1 MRIALSKIFL
11 QKILLMPKHATK
23 NPRLVFSLFI
33 LFFLNSPNLYVIAQ
47 TVSSTKLE
55 GKIINSKD
63 KQPVPY
69 ASITV
74 KSNGKGT
81 LTNNNGYFV
90 LELPNDTASVIAASI
105 GFKPRTIKI
114 TPSTDFRRFYAE
126 LDEDIH
132 ELDEVTVIS
141 EKERIVRVSE
151 NISSVKISPK
161 MVSKLPNLGEVDVM
175 RSFQL
180 LPGISASNETS
191 SGLYVRGGTPDQ
203 NLILFDGMTIYHVDH
218 FYGFFSAFN
227 ANTID
232 DIELMKG
239 GFPAKYGGRTSS
251 TMVITGHLADLS
263 KINAQADISLLS
275 VNGALEVPL
284 IKQRLSLQVA
294 ARRSYTDIIRT
305 GLYNKIFDL
314 YSDDTQSDQPSPPG
328 GMGRLQMQEQQP
340 DFYFYDL
347 NSKLNFIVN
356 HRHSLSVSFYNGK
369 DHLDNSMDFSSGFN
383 YGGTSSQNSSSS
395 TDIAGWGNIGVS
407 SQWKADWSSSFNSS
421 LFVSYS
427 RYFSN
432 RDQSNTMSN
441 STGSE
446 SRNSGTL
453 EDNNV
458 NDVSFR
464 LRNQWEINKYNLI
477 EFGIEN
483 SYNKITYK
491 LVFNDTSVMVNR
503 NEEGNQT
510 AVYVQD
516 KVSLMD
522 KKIEMNIGLR
532 CTYQDIV
539 QKVLYEPR
547 TEISYE
553 PVEGLKIRS
562 AWGIY
567 YQLCIRVVR
576 EDILQGSKDFWLLS
590 DGDNIPVSSS
600 MHYIAGISYE
610 KGSFL
615 VDAEVYYK
623 TLNGLTEYSLRNTN
637 SFRIASEQQEYFF
650 QGNGYAKGIE
660 VLFQKKYGLNTG
672 WIGYT
677 LSEVKY
683 TYPDLNYGNPYYAS
697 HDQPHEFKAIYCRKI
712 RRFDFSSTFIYATGK
727 PYTSPES
734 QYQLT
739 LLDGSTY
746 NYIHVSDKNSLRL
759 PDYHRLDVAVS
770 YNWSGEKTECTLSLS
785 VFNVYNRKNVWY
797 KKFEINEDEVTVTN
811 VNYLGITPNLSF
823 SIRLK

>member
-1 MRIALSKIFL
+1 MCN
-11 QKILLMPKHATK
+11 HATI
-23 NPRLVFSLFI
+23 NPRLVFSLLVL
-33 LFFLNSPNLYVIAQ
+33 LFLSTPIRFVTAQ
-47 TVSSTKLE
+47 IKTSIKLE

-69 ASITV
+69 ATITV
-74 KSNGKGT
+74 KSNGNGA
-81 LTNNNGYFV
+81 LTNNNGYFAI
-90 LELPNDTASVIAASI
+90 ELPTDTSSVRVSCI
-105 GFKPRTIKI
+105 GFKPRTFNI
-114 TPSTDFRRFYAE
+114 TPSTDFKRFFAE
-126 LDEDIH
+126 LDEDIQ

-141 EKERIVRVSE
+141 EKERIVRVSG

-161 MVSKLPNLGEVDVM
+161 LVAILPSLGEVDIM

-251 TMVITGHLADLS
+251 VMVITGRHADLS
-263 KINAQADISLLS
+263 KVNAQADISLLS

-305 GLYNKIFDL
+305 GLYNKIFGL
-314 YSDDTQSDQPSPPG
+314 YSDNTQSNQPSSPG
-328 GMGRLQMQEQQP
+328 GMGRMQIQEQQP

-347 NSKLNFIVN
+347 NSKLNFIISR
-356 HRHSLSVSFYNGK
+356 RHSLSLSFYNGK
-369 DHLDNSMDFSSGFN
+369 DNLDNSRDFSSNFN
-383 YGGTSSQNSSSS
+383 FGGTSSENSASS
-395 TDIAGWGNIGVS
+395 TDKAGWGNIGVS
-407 SQWKADWSSSFNSS
+407 TQWKADWGPKFNSS
-421 LFVSYS
+421 LFISYS
-427 RYFSN
+427 RYFSD
-432 RDQSNTMSN
+432 RDQSSSTSN

-446 SRNSGTL
+446 NRSSGTL
-453 EDNNV
+453 ENNNV

-464 LRNQWEINKYNLI
+464 FRNQWEINKYNII

-483 SYNKITYK
+483 TYNKITYK
-491 LVFNDTSVMVNR
+491 LVFNDTSVMINK
-503 NEEGNQT
+503 NNEGNQT
-510 AVYVQD
+510 ATYIQD
-516 KVSLMD
+516 KVSLLD
-522 KKIEMNIGLR
+522 NKIELNFGLR

-539 QKVLYEPR
+539 KKIFYEPR
-547 TEISYE
+547 AEISYE
-553 PVEGLKIRS
+553 PLKGLKVKS
-562 AWGIY
+562 AWGNY
-567 YQLCIRVVR
+567 YQLCTRVVR
-576 EDILQGSKDFWLLS
+576 EDILQGSKDFWLLA

-600 MHYIAGISYE
+600 MHYIVGLSYE

-615 VDAEVYYK
+615 IDAEAYYK
-623 TLNGLTEYSLRNTN
+623 TLKGLTEYSLRNTN
-637 SFRIASEQQEYFF
+637 SFRIAREQQEYFF
-650 QGNGYAKGIE
+650 EGHGYAKGIE
-660 VLFQKKYGLNTG
+660 VLLQKKYGLNTG

-677 LSEVKY
+677 LSEVRY
-683 TYPDLNYGNPYYAS
+683 TFPDLNYGNPFYAS
-697 HDQPHEFKAIYCRKI
+697 HDQPHEFKAVYCRKI
-712 RRFDFSSTFIYATGK
+712 RHFDFSSTFIYATGK
-727 PYTSPES
+727 PYTAPES

-739 LLDGSTY
+739 LLDGSKY
-746 NYIHVSDKNSLRL
+746 DYIHVSDKNSLRL
-759 PDYHRLDVAVS
+759 PDYHRLDLAIS
-770 YNWSGEKTECTLSLS
+770 YNWFGNKTDCTLSLS

-811 VNYLGITPNLSF
+811 VNYLGITPNISF
-823 SIRLK
+823 SVRLK